1 MNIRHV
7 RVGLGLVAVTALI
20 GVLGVLYAKSSKI
33 DTERKTQV
41 EAYLRQLKQ
50 LDAEWNVDVLRSRME
65 LNKNYDPLVNPLPSL
80 TDLQRKLSTEAQAI
94 RDPDNVRTLGQ
105 LAEVI
110 NDKIDLVDSFKSENA
125 ILKNSL
131 RYVPTAVDELRAQI
145 RDARSAGPSYA
156 EKWDSLETRANRIL
170 NDVLRYNLFPDAAVA
185 QNIETELAE
194 LARQH
199 DAFGATIATS
209 LGNLIIH
216 TRTILR
222 QRLIEDE
229 VLGRLLARPVR
240 DRIDRLGEVFDRDFA
255 AAIDESNRYRNYL
268 LAYAS
273 LLLVLLAYFGARLVR
288 SYRIIGRVNKQLTH
302 ANETLEQ
309 RVRERTEEL
318 SQALGNLKE
327 SETQL
332 VQSEKM
338 ASLGQMVAG
347 VAHEINTPLA
357 YVRSNLETVE
367 SHFSE
372 SLCAFVQE
380 TIKLVN
386 LMRADDASEAEI
398 AQQFG
403 EVTALIEMQG
413 EYDLIGDLRNLLRDG
428 IHGVDQISSI
438 VVNLKNFSRLD
449 RNKVTRCTI
458 DECVDS
464 TLQLARS
471 VVASKRIRKL
481 LGRTAPIRCSPS
493 QINQVLLNLITNAAQ
508 ATDDK
513 NGVVTVVT
521 RMHDAE
527 HVAVDV
533 IDNGVGIP
541 SDVLP
546 KIFDPFFTT
555 KQVGKGTGLGLSI
568 AYKIVEQHGG
578 SITVHSKEGVGT
590 KFSLVFP
597 TEHAANTPTI
607 DPGSTEPGSIAA

>member
-1 MNIRHV
+1 MNTRYV
-7 RVGLGLVAVTALI
+7 RIGVGAVAVTVLI
-20 GVLGVLYAKSSKI
+20 GVLGVLYVKSSQI
-33 DTERKTQV
+33 NTERKTQV
-41 EAYLRQLKQ
+41 ERYLRQLKQ

-65 LNKNYDPLVNPLPSL
+65 LNKNYDPLANPLPAL
-80 TDLQRKLSTEAQAI
+80 TELQQKLSTEAQAND
-94 RDPDNVRTLGQ
+94 DPDNVRKVSQ

-110 NDKIDLVDSFKSENA
+110 KDKIDLVDSFKSENA

-145 RDARSAGPSYA
+145 RDARSAAPANA
-156 EKWDSLETRANRIL
+156 EKWGRLETRANRIL

-185 QNIETELAE
+185 QNIDTELAE
-194 LARQH
+194 LAKEQ
-199 DAFGATIATS
+199 DSFGATIATS
-209 LGNLIIH
+209 INNLILH

-229 VLGRLLARPVR
+229 VLGRLMAMPVR
-240 DRIDRLGEVFDRDFA
+240 NRIDSLGEVFDRDFA
-255 AAIDESNRYRNYL
+255 AEIDVSNRYSNYM

-273 LLLVLLAYFGARLVR
+273 LLLALLAYFGARLVR

-302 ANETLEQ
+302 ANETLEH

-318 SQALGNLKE
+318 TQALDNLKE

-367 SHFSE
+367 THFSE
-372 SLCAFVQE
+372 SLSVFFEE
-380 TIKLVN
+380 TIKLVT
-386 LMRADDASEAEI
+386 LMRADDASETEI
-398 AQQFG
+398 AEHFDKI
-403 EVTALIEMQG
+403 TALIEMQG
-413 EYDLIGDLRNLLRDG
+413 EYDLMGDLRNLLRDG

-438 VVNLKNFSRLD
+438 VLNLKDFSRLD
-449 RNKVTRCTI
+449 RSKVTRCTI
-458 DECVDS
+458 DECVVS
-464 TLQLARS
+464 TLQLAKS
-471 VVASKRIRKL
+471 VVKSTKIRKL

-493 QINQVLLNLITNAAQ
+493 QINQVLLNLISNAAQ

-521 RMHDAE
+521 RMQDPD
-527 HVAVDV
+527 HVAIDV
-533 IDNGVGIP
+533 IDNGSGIP

-568 AYKIVEQHGG
+568 AYKIIEQHGG
-578 SITVHSKEGVGT
+578 SIAVHSKVGVGT
-590 KFSLVFP
+590 KFTIVFP
-597 TEHAANTPTI
+597 TEHAANAATI
-607 DPGSTEPGSIAA
+607 DSGSTESVSIAA